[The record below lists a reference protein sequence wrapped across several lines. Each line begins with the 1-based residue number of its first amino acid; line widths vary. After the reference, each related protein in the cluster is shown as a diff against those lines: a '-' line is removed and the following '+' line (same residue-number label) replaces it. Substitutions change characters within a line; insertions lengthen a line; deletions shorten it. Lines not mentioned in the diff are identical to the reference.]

1 MKYNFVLTYA
11 FKLTDLVFNLLILN
25 PMIKKNLSEFRIL
38 LLCSLFVTFAGIGYG
53 QSSMPQEL
61 SNSSIKEQLNYLEQK
76 TRIYE
81 YYRAIREDMFQKIK
95 INISDTL
102 TAAENNIMILRQE
115 RSDLK
120 ATIDSLDTLLG
131 TTIVNLEETTRTK
144 NSIKVLGLEVNKTSY
159 NSIMWIIVAGLIGL
173 LAIGFLAF
181 KRNMSIT
188 NNRKKELEDLKNEFE
203 NYRKTTREAREKM
216 SMAHF
221 LEIKKLKGEK

>member
-1 MKYNFVLTYA
+1 MVMY
-11 FKLTDLVFNLLILN
+11 
-25 PMIKKNLSEFRIL
+25 
-38 LLCSLFVTFAGIGYG
+38 AGIVSG
-53 QSSMPQEL
+53 QTSMPPEL
-61 SNSSIKEQLNYLEQK
+61 TNSPIKEQLNYLEQK

-102 TAAENNIMILRQE
+102 MAAENDIMVLRKE

-120 ATIDSLDTLLG
+120 ATIDSLDTLLEI
-131 TTIVNLEETTRTK
+131 TTVNLEETTRTK

-181 KRNMSIT
+181 KRSMSVT
-188 NNRKKELEDLKNEFE
+188 NSKKKELEDLKNEFE
-203 NYRKTTREAREKM
+203 TYRKTTREAREKM

>member
-1 MKYNFVLTYA
+1 
-11 FKLTDLVFNLLILN
+11 
-25 PMIKKNLSEFRIL
+25 MIKDNLSEIRIIFL
-38 LLCSLFVTFAGIGYG
+38 VMLMVMYAGIVSG
-53 QSSMPQEL
+53 QTSMPPEL
-61 SNSSIKEQLNYLEQK
+61 TNSPIKEQLNYLEQK

-102 TAAENNIMILRQE
+102 MAAENDIMVLRKE

-120 ATIDSLDTLLG
+120 ATIDSLDTLLEI
-131 TTIVNLEETTRTK
+131 TTVNLEETTRTK

-181 KRNMSIT
+181 KRSMSVT
-188 NNRKKELEDLKNEFE
+188 NSKKKELEDLKNEFE
-203 NYRKTTREAREKM
+203 TYRKTTREAREKM